1 MYNKPYHE
9 IVIEKLWERLGM
21 AGSTFWSKNA
31 PDGHAFGHACLCPR
45 LSEFVHLGALYLND
59 GVWKG
64 KRLLPEGWVHDS
76 GTPRAPFQEPKPGVR
91 GYGYQFWIPPGSKGE
106 FMALGAFG
114 QWLWIDIER
123 GVAVAQ
129 FSGQA
134 LGDYEVEDHEPHAA
148 MRAIVEA
155 AR

>member
-1 MYNKPYHE
+1 M
-9 IVIEKLWERLGM
+9 
-21 AGSTFWSKNA
+21 
-31 PDGHAFGHACLCPR
+31 
-45 LSEFVHLGALYLND
+45 LSI
-59 GVWKG
+59 
-64 KRLLPEGWVHDS
+64 
-76 GTPRAPFQEPKPGVR
+76 R

-134 LGDYEVEDHEPHAA
+134 LSDYEVEDHEPHAA
-148 MRAIVEA
+148 MRAIVDA
-155 AR
+155 AVLK